1 MATIIPEI
9 LLIFVLTTDSF
20 VVSFAYGM
28 RKVKMPF
35 KIVAGMNIIM
45 SGLLGISLLT
55 GSFLSDFL
63 PKDVTTCLG
72 AILLIGIGLYRI
84 LSFFFQ
90 KEENKEIYQELT
102 AAEGFTLAFLL
113 SLDSLA
119 VGVGAGLVQS
129 GQLFLAAGTFICGI
143 LMMELGWRLGC
154 VFRNTTQKDLSWVS
168 GVCLLLLAMSFLWKR

>member
-1 MATIIPEI
+1 MATIIKEI

-102 AAEGFTLAFLL
+102 AAEGFTLLFTFF
-113 SLDSLA
+113 DSLA
-119 VGVGAGLVQS
+119 VGVGTGLSTVRAAFLSCGNFYMRNSYDGAGLE
-129 GQLFLAAGTFICGI
+129 AGLRIP
-143 LMMELGWRLGC
+143 
-154 VFRNTTQKDLSWVS
+154 
-168 GVCLLLLAMSFLWKR
+168 

>member
-1 MATIIPEI
+1 MAIIIKEI

-35 KIVAGMNIIM
+35 KIVAGMNVIM
-45 SGLLGISLLT
+45 SGLLGLSLLT
-55 GSFLSDFL
+55 GGFLSGFL
-63 PKDVTTCLG
+63 SEDVTMYLG
-72 AILLIGIGLYRI
+72 AILLISIGLYRI

-90 KEENKEIYQELT
+90 KEEKQEIYKELT
-102 AAEGFTLAFLL
+102 ASEGFTLAFLL

-119 VGVGAGLVQS
+119 VGVGTGLLQS
-129 GQLFLAAGTFICGI
+129 GQFFLAAGTFICGI
-143 LMMELGWRLGC
+143 AMMELGWKLGC
-154 VFRNTTQKDLSWVS
+154 IFRNTTQKDLSWVS

>member
-1 MATIIPEI
+1 MATIIKEI

-84 LSFFFQ
+84 LSFFYE
-90 KEENKEIYQELT
+90 KE
-102 AAEGFTLAFLL
+102 
-113 SLDSLA
+113 
-119 VGVGAGLVQS
+119 
-129 GQLFLAAGTFICGI
+129 
-143 LMMELGWRLGC
+143 
-154 VFRNTTQKDLSWVS
+154 
-168 GVCLLLLAMSFLWKR
+168 

>member
-1 MATIIPEI
+1 MATIIKEI

-102 AAEGFTLAFLL
+102 AAQALINCSE
-113 SLDSLA
+113 
-119 VGVGAGLVQS
+119 
-129 GQLFLAAGTFICGI
+129 
-143 LMMELGWRLGC
+143 
-154 VFRNTTQKDLSWVS
+154 N
-168 GVCLLLLAMSFLWKR
+168 

>member
-1 MATIIPEI
+1 MAIIIKEI

-35 KIVAGMNIIM
+35 KIVAGMNVIM
-45 SGLLGISLLT
+45 SGLLGL
-55 GSFLSDFL
+55 SFLSGFL
-63 PKDVTTCLG
+63 SEDVTMYLG
-72 AILLIGIGLYRI
+72 AILLISIGLYRI

-90 KEENKEIYQELT
+90 KEEKQEIYKELT
-102 AAEGFTLAFLL
+102 ASEGFTLAFLL

-119 VGVGAGLVQS
+119 VGVGTGLVQS
-129 GQLFLAAGTFICGI
+129 GQFFLAAGTFICGI
-143 LMMELGWRLGC
+143 AMMELGWKLGC
-154 VFRNTTQKDLSWVS
+154 VFRNTTQKDLSWVR

>member
-1 MATIIPEI
+1 MATIIKEI

-35 KIVAGMNIIM
+35 KIVTGMNVIM

-55 GSFLSDFL
+55 GSFLSGFL
-63 PKDVTTCLG
+63 PKDVTACLG

-90 KEENKEIYQELT
+90 KEENQEIYKELT

-113 SLDSLA
+113 SFDSLA
-119 VGVGAGLVQS
+119 VGVGTGLVQS
-129 GQLFLAAGTFICGI
+129 GQLFLAAGTFIGGI
-143 LMMELGWRLGC
+143 LMMELGWKLGC
-154 VFRNTTQKDLSWVS
+154 IFRNTTQRDLSWIS
-168 GVCLLLLAMSFLWKR
+168 GVCLLLLAMGFLWKR

>member
-1 MATIIPEI
+1 MATIIKEI

-72 AILLIGIGLYRI
+72 AISSYRHRFIPNFKFFLSERRKQGNLSGTYSSRRLYAGIFTFFGQSCSGSGHR
-84 LSFFFQ
+84 LS
-90 KEENKEIYQELT
+90 T
-102 AAEGFTLAFLL
+102 VRAAFL
-113 SLDSLA
+113 SCGNFYMRNSYD
-119 VGVGAGLVQS
+119 GAGLE
-129 GQLFLAAGTFICGI
+129 AGLRIP
-143 LMMELGWRLGC
+143 
-154 VFRNTTQKDLSWVS
+154 
-168 GVCLLLLAMSFLWKR
+168 